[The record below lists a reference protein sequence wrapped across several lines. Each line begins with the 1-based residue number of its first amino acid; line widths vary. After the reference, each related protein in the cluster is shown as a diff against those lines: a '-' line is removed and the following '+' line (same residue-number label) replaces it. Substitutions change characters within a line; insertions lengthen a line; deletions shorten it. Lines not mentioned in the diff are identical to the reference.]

1 MAIGILSILKGV
13 PWGDVILHA
22 PAVAEA
28 ARRLWSNVGRKGPD
42 RSGKGSA
49 SGTSPEARLADLE
62 KQLAELHEQ
71 MLASSGLIRELA
83 EQNAQLV
90 RRLEVQRR
98 WIVGLASATGAIAL
112 VGAVVLAR

>member
-28 ARRLWSNVGRKGPD
+28 ARRLWSSVGRKSAD
-42 RSGKGSA
+42 RNEQA
-49 SGTSPEARLADLE
+49 VAANTPEGRLAELE
-62 KQLAELHEQ
+62 KHLAELHEQ

-98 WIVGLASATGAIAL
+98 WIVGLASATGAMAL
-112 VGAVVLAR
+112 VGVVLLAR